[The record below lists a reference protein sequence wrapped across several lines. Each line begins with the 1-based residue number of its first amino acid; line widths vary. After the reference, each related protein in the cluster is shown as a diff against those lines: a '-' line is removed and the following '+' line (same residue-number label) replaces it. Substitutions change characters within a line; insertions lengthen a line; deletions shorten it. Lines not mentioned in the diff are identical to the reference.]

1 MSEIKVNSIKGVA
14 ATTAALSINNSDGTC
29 TANITNNLSNR
40 NKVINGSMIVSQRNG
55 TNAVTTVNAYNI
67 DRWQNAF
74 SGTIG
79 AYSFSQVTDSPDGF
93 ANSFKIDVTTAD
105 TSLGSTDVHYFR
117 TAIEGQDVQDFAK
130 GTSSAKKFTLS
141 FYVKSTKT
149 GTYIVNLTDV
159 DNSRECSAS
168 YTVSDTN
175 WNRYTVSF
183 PADTTGA
190 FDNDNAASL
199 RILFALSGGSAFQ
212 SGTLSTTWAAYADA
226 NRLVGQVNLADNTSN
241 EWLITGVQLEV
252 DHTGSGVATDFEH
265 RSFAQELLLCQRY
278 YQEIGKSTTMV
289 GNTGSSQIGN
299 IGVPIACAMRA
310 TPTIAS
316 GITYHMWHGSNDGK
330 NNNGTAMTINN
341 FSAST
346 YPQHSPM
353 MSGTVTGFS
362 GNTDNRVGCVIANSG
377 TVIKMSA
384 EL

>member
-1 MSEIKVNSIKGVA
+1 MSEIKVNSIKGVGA
-14 ATTAALSINNSDGTC
+14 STAAITVNNTDGTC
-29 TANITNNLSNR
+29 TANVTNNLSNR

-55 TNAVTTVNAYNI
+55 TSAVTTVNAYNI

-190 FDNDNAASL
+190 FDNDNNVSL
-199 RILFALSGGSAFQ
+199 RVLFALSGGSAFQ
-212 SGTLSTTWAAYADA
+212 SGTLSTTWAAQADA

-241 EWLITGVQLEV
+241 DWLITGIQLEV
-252 DHTGSGVATDFEH
+252 DNTGSGRATDFEH

-278 YQEIGKSTTMV
+278 YYRTTPSNQGFYGVGNIDGGSQGQILIHFPTEMRSKPTSLETTGTATDYILRVTSNVNCTGVPTIDNTSTTTALV
-289 GNTGSSQIGN
+289 IPAASSHGLTDKS
-299 IGVPIACAMRA
+299 AAFLRA
-310 TPTIAS
+310 A
-316 GITYHMWHGSNDGK
+316 ND
-330 NNNGTAMTINN
+330 TS
-341 FSAST
+341 FL
-346 YPQHSPM
+346 
-353 MSGTVTGFS
+353 GFA
-362 GNTDNRVGCVIANSG
+362 G
-377 TVIKMSA
+377 A